1 MQSVIPP
8 LDDSALALS
17 TLEVGAE
24 AALEVNETDVDSL
37 LYVASGTGSL
47 SLDGLTAE
55 LGPATAAL
63 VLAGEQ
69 GVIAADSTL
78 QLVHVTVAAVTD
90 RHALLG
96 DRETVVRV
104 DAGRAQQAFGMR
116 GYQILFGPH
125 NGSTRATIFIGYL
138 PPGRSPWHYHLY
150 DEIVWVP
157 EGPGRLHRHR
167 SAGPEELGS
176 GSAFRLRPREVHIV
190 ENASAEE
197 EMTLLGTFTPAG
209 SPSAAY
215 LAEVNES

>member
-1 MQSVIPP
+1 MQSAIPP
-8 LDDSALALS
+8 LSDSALALA
-17 TLEVGAE
+17 TLEVCAE
-24 AALEVNETDVDSL
+24 AALEVHDADVDSL

-69 GVIAADSTL
+69 AVIAADSTL
-78 QLVHVTVAAVTD
+78 QLVHVTVAQVTD

-96 DRETVVRV
+96 DRETVVRI
-104 DAGRAQQAFGMR
+104 DASRAQQAFGMR

-150 DEIVWVP
+150 DEIVWIP

-167 SAGPEELGS
+167 AAEPEELGS

-190 ENASAEE
+190 ENVSAEE
-197 EMTLLGTFTPAG
+197 EMMLIGTFTPAG

-215 LAEVNES
+215 LAEVQEA

>member
-1 MQSVIPP
+1 MQSAIPP
-8 LDDSALALS
+8 LSDSALALA

-24 AALEVNETDVDSL
+24 GELEVHDADVDSL
-37 LYVASGTGSL
+37 LYVASGAGSL

-69 GVIAADSTL
+69 AVIAADSTL
-78 QLVHVTVAAVTD
+78 ELVHVTVAAVTD

-125 NGSTRATIFIGYL
+125 NGSTRATIFVGYL

-150 DEIVWVP
+150 DEIVWIP
-157 EGPGRLHRHR
+157 AGPGRLHRHR
-167 SAGPEELGS
+167 SAEPEELGS

-190 ENASAEE
+190 ENASEEE
-197 EMTLLGTFTPAG
+197 EMTLIGTFTPAG

-215 LAEVNES
+215 LAEVDES